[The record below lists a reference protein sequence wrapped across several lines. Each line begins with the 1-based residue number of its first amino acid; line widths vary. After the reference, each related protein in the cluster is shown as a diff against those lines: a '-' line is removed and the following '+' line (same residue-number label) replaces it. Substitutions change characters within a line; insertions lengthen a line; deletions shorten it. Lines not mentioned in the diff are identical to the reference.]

1 MDNDMEETKAINL
14 NESADR
20 AGLIVSVLC
29 CLHCMAIPLLVMF
42 TPSVASIFENPLIH
56 SLSIFIVV
64 PVGLYAFVKNLKV
77 HSDKRPLIIGVLG
90 MAAILFGHFKHL
102 FLLAEHAGHAHHV
115 HTIGPVEI
123 VASIIGG
130 LALIAAHMLN
140 IKLCRCHHC
149 DH

>member
-1 MDNDMEETKAINL
+1 MSNEIEQTKLANTDET
-14 NESADR
+14 ADR

-42 TPSVASIFENPLIH
+42 APSVASIFENPLIH

-64 PVGLYAFVKNLKV
+64 PVGLYAFIKNLKV

-90 MAAILFGHFKHL
+90 MMAILFSHIKHL
-102 FLLAEHAGHAHHV
+102 YLLAEHAGHGHHV

-123 VASIIGG
+123 TASIIGG